1 MRTTAVAGLQAD
13 RGRMFG
19 TVYTT
24 IHMIES
30 VKAGGEEQAGFQ
42 RFASRAAAV
51 ASGQQRLGVP
61 TAVLTAVPAL
71 LAGLNTALLLW
82 LGGRQILA
90 GSLSI
95 GLLICMQGLITSMN
109 RPVTNLTALGTRL
122 QETSVDLAR
131 LRDVENYPVPP
142 APSWQGA
149 PLAPLEGHLRIDGL
163 AFGYNPLAKPV
174 ISGLDLDL
182 PPGSRVALV
191 GASGSGKSTIGRV
204 AAGLYEPWSGLITI
218 DGKTRLET
226 DPDLWAVTV
235 AYVDQDQML
244 FDGSVRDNVT
254 LWDPTI
260 GDADVI
266 AALRDACVYE
276 DIARRPGGL
285 SSLVE
290 EDGRNFSRGQRQRL
304 EIARALIRGPAVI
317 ILDEATSALDPATE
331 LAIDRNL
338 RRRGAT
344 CLIIAHRLSTIR
356 DCDLIVVLGAG
367 GELERGTH
375 EQLIANAG
383 PYAALIGQD

>member
-1 MRTTAVAGLQAD
+1 
-13 RGRMFG
+13 
-19 TVYTT
+19 
-24 IHMIES
+24 
-30 VKAGGEEQAGFQ
+30 
-42 RFASRAAAV
+42 
-51 ASGQQRLGVP
+51 
-61 TAVLTAVPAL
+61 
-71 LAGLNTALLLW
+71 
-82 LGGRQILA
+82 
-90 GSLSI
+90 
-95 GLLICMQGLITSMN
+95 
-109 RPVTNLTALGTRL
+109 
-122 QETSVDLAR
+122 
-131 LRDVENYPVPP
+131 VENYPVPP
-142 APSWQGA
+142 APAGPGG
-149 PLAPLEGHLRIDGL
+149 PLAPLEGHLRVEGL

-191 GASGSGKSTIGRV
+191 GTSGSGKSTIGRV
-204 AAGLYEPWSGLITI
+204 AAGLYEPWSGRVTI
-218 DGKTRLET
+218 DGRTRLQT

-244 FDGSVRDNVT
+244 FEGSVRDNVT

-285 SSLVE
+285 SSAVE

-304 EIARALIRGPAVI
+304 EIARALIRHPAVI

-375 EQLIANAG
+375 EQLLANAG
-383 PYAALIGQD
+383 PYAALIGDD